1 MTTANAPLADKDCY
15 LALKARDA
23 RFDGSFFT
31 AVTSTGIYCR
41 PVCSAKTPK
50 RENCRFFRHAAQ
62 AEQAGFRPCLRCR
75 PELAPHSVL
84 WSIQDASYIL
94 AHQAAR
100 LLDEPDNWAPT
111 LVASRTALPPK
122 GALRLR
128 PGEAG
133 SAAPAGKDSAPTLP
147 GSRGSLPT
155 EGALRLRPGGAG
167 SAAPA
172 GKDSAPTLPG
182 SRGSLSPEGAECRGS
197 EPAGAGL
204 DGTKN
209 GCVSQSCGLQGLR
222 LRPGEAGFSAPAG
235 EERLPGVIAGLAN
248 RLGVSDR
255 HVRRIFEAQ
264 FGVSPVQYLQTRR
277 LHSAKQ
283 LLADTNLP
291 ITQVALI
298 SGFASV
304 RRFNAAFVA
313 HYQLNPT
320 QMRRQGAGQSG
331 DGITV
336 RLGYRPPY
344 DVAAM
349 LEFFTRHAI
358 PAIEFIA
365 DDTHG
370 TWAGRTF
377 CTETGG
383 KPQAGWLLTRFDEAR
398 CQLVLRVSDSLRGVL
413 PLVIHRVRALFDL
426 DADPAAINSVLH
438 ASFPAGDGLRVPG
451 SLDGYELAVRAVLGQ
466 QITVAAARTMAQ
478 RLVERFGEPIE
489 TPWPHLTRLF
499 PAPAVLAS
507 ASGDALGQ
515 LGIVKQRQLAIVGI
529 ARAVADKRLQLHG
542 GADVQSTL
550 ALLKALPGIG
560 DWTAQYIAM
569 RALRWPDAF
578 PAGDVALQKAL
589 GVRALKNPARQAE
602 QASLAW
608 KPWRSYAVIR
618 AWSTLGA
625 APIATKLIAVNA
637 RPVWPRGLN

>member
-1 MTTANAPLADKDCY
+1 MTIANAPLADKDCY

-100 LLDEPDNWAPT
+100 LLDEPENWAPT

-147 GSRGSLPT
+147 GSHGSLPT
-155 EGALRLRPGGAG
+155 E
-167 SAAPA
+167 AA
-172 GKDSAPTLPG
+172 
-182 SRGSLSPEGAECRGS
+182 
-197 EPAGAGL
+197 
-204 DGTKN
+204 
-209 GCVSQSCGLQGLR
+209 LR
-222 LRPGEAGFSAPAG
+222 LRPGEAGSAAPAG
-235 EERLPGVIAGLAN
+235 EERSPGVIAELAN

-264 FGVSPVQYLQTRR
+264 FGVSPVQYLQTKR

-331 DGITV
+331 EGITV

-365 DDTHG
+365 ADTHG
-370 TWAGRTF
+370 PWAVRTF

-383 KPQAGWLLTRFDEAR
+383 KLQAGWLLTRFDEAR

-466 QITVAAARTMAQ
+466 QITVAAARTLAQ

-529 ARAVADKRLQLHG
+529 ARAMADKRLQLHG

-578 PAGDVALQKAL
+578 PAGDVALHKAL

-625 APIATKLIAVNA
+625 APVATELIAANDL
-637 RPVWPRGLN
+637 PVGAAGLKQPKSSTSEALQENP